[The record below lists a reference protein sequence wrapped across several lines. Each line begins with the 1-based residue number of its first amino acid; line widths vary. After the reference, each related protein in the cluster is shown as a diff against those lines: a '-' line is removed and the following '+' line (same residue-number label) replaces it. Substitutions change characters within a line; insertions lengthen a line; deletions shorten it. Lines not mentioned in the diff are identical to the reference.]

1 MQDTNGFKEIMRMN
15 FEHFKEIINL
25 IELDIMPQEIVGGN
39 KVISA
44 AERLTIRFLALGESF
59 GLLSFQFRISN
70 RAASYAI
77 KSICNALVK
86 CLVPLYLRVK
96 STKEEWLL
104 IAEKFENRWQYPNAI
119 EPVDG
124 KHVIIHKP
132 NHGRSHYH
140 NYKHTHSAI
149 LIAIA
154 GPSFE
159 CLYVDV
165 GTNGRVNDG
174 RV

>member
-1 MQDTNGFKEIMRMN
+1 MKKKKKEKWMKKDENLNQKGEEVGYYANIAQEFQMQDTNGFKEIMRMN

-77 KSICNALVK
+77 KSVCNALVK
-86 CLVPLYLRVK
+86 YLVPLYLRVK
-96 STKEEWLL
+96 STKEE
-104 IAEKFENRWQYPNAI
+104 
-119 EPVDG
+119 
-124 KHVIIHKP
+124 
-132 NHGRSHYH
+132 
-140 NYKHTHSAI
+140 
-149 LIAIA
+149 
-154 GPSFE
+154 
-159 CLYVDV
+159 
-165 GTNGRVNDG
+165 
-174 RV
+174 